1 MWLGLILRV
10 LCKTACKRVEYYH
23 TPDKDINM
31 ILFENIYQAALLMEV
46 LQAVVSGRI
55 DEGDYAILILST
67 PIELPEA

>member
-31 ILFENIYQAALLMEV
+31 ILFENIYQA
-46 LQAVVSGRI
+46 VVSGRI